1 MILVTP
7 FRNALRGNSS
17 LLRPIILWCVVAA
30 LLLSWNGT
38 LGTFASPFVM
48 LHRYDC
54 AQYQL
59 LARNRLHGH
68 YEVGD
73 EAHSV
78 HQEGCHPMWRPALVW
93 IEEGLARCLG
103 SVRQG
108 AAAASALGT
117 TLLELALLC
126 LAWRTFGKKTLLSVL
141 VALAVPA
148 VSLPFLVLA
157 VGQGSEVWA
166 AAAIVAGLALLV
178 EAVRR
183 HSGTWA
189 LAAGTVAALSEWFRT
204 GNIMLFAIPCAVY
217 TLAAFE
223 QTRRQGD
230 KETRRQN
237 CLRRS
242 SSPCLLV

>member
-78 HQEGCHPMWRPALVW
+78 HQEGCHPMWRPGLVW
-93 IEEGLARCLG
+93 IEEALARCLG
-103 SVRQG
+103 SVRKG
-108 AAAASALGT
+108 AAAASVLGAA
-117 TLLELALLC
+117 LLELALPAAC
-126 LAWRTFGKKTLLSVL
+126 WRS
-141 VALAVPA
+141 PA
-148 VSLPFLVLA
+148 GP
-157 VGQGSEVWA
+157 
-166 AAAIVAGLALLV
+166 ALLPPW
-178 EAVRR
+178 RWR
-183 HSGTWA
+183 PSG
-189 LAAGTVAALSEWFRT
+189 
-204 GNIMLFAIPCAVY
+204 
-217 TLAAFE
+217 
-223 QTRRQGD
+223 
-230 KETRRQN
+230 
-237 CLRRS
+237 RS
-242 SSPCLLV
+242 RWRSWRP